1 MKKVIYAALV
11 WVVLQPTHRVWAQQP
26 IKELPSGYLMTV
38 AAYLSTGEGYAQRY
52 VKKLREQGYQADYG
66 FTYPKN
72 MYFVYIKKYDDL
84 QTAVSEINK
93 TRRETPFKDAWV
105 YAYKAREPQSAAPPL
120 QEPDDASQ
128 PQAPPPAPVDTI
140 QADTSAAIV
149 QADSMEA
156 AVQADTAVQEPVVT
170 EPPRPKY
177 ARLIHIDAAHVRTG
191 EPVEAEFLIYD
202 PFNEQVLTT
211 MKSGETKWVNP
222 PANEQKIARIATS
235 TIGWKKDEVNV
246 SFINPVTD
254 STEYFASLQGDTLV
268 LYFEMHR
275 LRKGDIQTLY
285 NVYFFNQSSIMRPE
299 SKFQLDELLAM
310 LKENPKYRI
319 MLHGHTNGKAPGE
332 YIRLAQNDTLFFKLS
347 SVHERTSGSAKA
359 LSLDRA
365 QTVRQ
370 YLISKGI
377 APERIEVKGWGG
389 KHMLYDENSPAARRN
404 IRVEVEVLADQ

>member
-1 MKKVIYAALV
+1 MKKAINLALV
-11 WVVLQPTHRVWAQQP
+11 WVVLLPAHAVLAQHQV
-26 IKELPSGYLMTV
+26 KELPSGYLMTV

-72 MYFVYIKKYDDL
+72 MYFVYIKKYDDF

-93 TRRETPFKDAWV
+93 TRTETPFNDAWV
-105 YAYKAREPQSAAPPL
+105 YVYKAREPQPVTPPL
-120 QEPDDASQ
+120 QEPDDAPQ
-128 PQAPPPAPVDTI
+128 PQASPPAPVDAVP
-140 QADTSAAIV
+140 ADTSAIMV
-149 QADSMEA
+149 QADSTEA
-156 AVQADTAVQEPVVT
+156 AVPADTAVQEPVVT
-170 EPPRPKY
+170 EPPRPEY

-211 MKSGETKWVNP
+211 MKSGATEWVNP

-235 TIGWKKDEVNV
+235 TIGWKKDEVNI
-246 SFINPVTD
+246 SFINPITD
-254 STEYFASLQGDTLV
+254 STEYFASLKGDTLV

-299 SKFQLDELLAM
+299 SKFQLEELLAM

-332 YIRLAQNDTLFFKLS
+332 YIRLAENDTLFFKMS
-347 SVHERTSGSAKA
+347 PVHERTNGSAKA
-359 LSLDRA
+359 LSYDRA

-370 YLISKGI
+370 FLISRGI